1 MASASSDTHVDVAA
15 AAATARQ
22 DSWWRVVLRNTRGFG
37 CGGALVARELAAGTA
52 WGGGDEGKRR
62 VGVRCGDRETRGARV
77 VRT

>member
-1 MASASSDTHVDVAA
+1 M
-15 AAATARQ
+15 
-22 DSWWRVVLRNTRGFG
+22 RNTRGFG

-62 VGVRCGDRETRGARV
+62 VGVRYGDRETRGARV